1 MLTVDKPFPRTEP
14 QRRFRLTRHAR
25 TRTSARRCGLAAIA
39 AALTYGRVAHVR
51 GAEIHAIGRKEV
63 LQFRRRGVDLQAFEG
78 IQVVCQPG
86 GGLVLTVYRN
96 RDFRGMRPRRRGL
109 SRGRFPFFSADGGTG
124 AAIL

>member
-14 QRRFRLTRHAR
+14 QRPFRMTRHAQFR
-25 TRTSARRCGLAAIA
+25 TGTRRCGLAAIE
-39 AALTYGRVAHVR
+39 AALAYGRVAHVR

-63 LQFRRRGVDLQAFEG
+63 VRYRRHGIDLRTFEG

-96 RDFRGMRPRRRGL
+96 RDFRGMRPRRRGP
-109 SRGRFPFFSADGGTG
+109 SRGRLSVLSVDGGSLAT
-124 AAIL
+124 II